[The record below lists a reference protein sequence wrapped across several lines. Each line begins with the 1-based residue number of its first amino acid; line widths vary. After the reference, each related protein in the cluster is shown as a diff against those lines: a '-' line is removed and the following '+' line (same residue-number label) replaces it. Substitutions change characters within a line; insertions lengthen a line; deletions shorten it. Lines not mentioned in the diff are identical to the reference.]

1 MVRGEGGERGGALV
15 AVGEGGRRVGVR
27 YKANSDMLERRGG
40 VVDKFHASSR
50 GFETLRDSFRTI
62 AVMIRRGAFEFSKP
76 CEKN

>member
-40 VVDKFHASSR
+40 V
-50 GFETLRDSFRTI
+50 GGYI
-62 AVMIRRGAFEFSKP
+62 
-76 CEKN
+76 